1 MAREEGRLAGSSAYL
16 KALTPE
22 ARAALG
28 GALSE
33 ITTFPFRV
41 GRESRIM
48 ERGEG
53 NQARRRRPDSVPNND
68 LYLVEIGHLLN
79 VSREH
84 FLIEVENESYVL
96 VDRGSAC
103 GTLVEG
109 ELVGDQRKGGRRVLH
124 HNDVIIVGT
133 SESKFVFKFLIVSNS

>member
-1 MAREEGRLAGSSAYL
+1 MPESMILL

-28 GALSE
+28 GNFCQ
-33 ITTFPFRV
+33 ITKFPFRV
-41 GRESRIM
+41 GRESRLKLNASFA
-48 ERGEG
+48 GS
-53 NQARRRRPDSVPNND
+53 RRQTNPIPNND
-68 LYLVEIGHLLN
+68 LYLVETGTLIN

-84 FLIEVENESYVL
+84 FLIDAQGNGFVL

-109 ELVGDQRKGGRRVLH
+109 ETVGEKRKGGSRQLNS
-124 HNDVIIVGT
+124 NDVIIVGT
-133 SESKFVFKFLIVSNS
+133 SESRFIFKFLVVENS